1 MVKIRL
7 RRVGKKKQPSYR
19 ITVADS
25 RSPRDGRFIEVIGFY
40 NPRTDPE
47 TVRLQEDR
55 ALHWL
60 GVGAQPSDPV
70 ARLLEKM
77 GTLARFERLKAG
89 ESLEVLLAEA
99 EAAAEARPAVSAKT
113 QPVRAAKRAEKKAV
127 AEEEEV
133 KAEPEVEVEVE
144 AEPEEEGEAT
154 VEAEPVSEAE
164 EDSSAEETAET
175 EASEEEEEQEPEPP
189 AEETEQGEE
198 ETET

>member
-60 GVGAQPSDPV
+60 SVGAQPSDPV

-99 EAAAEARPAVSAKT
+99 EAAAEARPTVSAKT

-133 KAEPEVEVEVE
+133 KAEVEVE

-164 EDSSAEETAET
+164 EESSAEETAET
-175 EASEEEEEQEPEPP
+175 EASEEKEEQEAEPP

-198 ETET
+198 ETEK